1 MCMYIYDITYFPY
14 EELCCCYKYIC
25 SQYQIYISKTY
36 HEKYV
41 HKQIVMFGFI
51 PEFHELKLFYIF
63 FCYFVMNFKAPLKI
77 KCIKFLN

>member
-1 MCMYIYDITYFPY
+1 MYIIYFPF

-41 HKQIVMFGFI
+41 HKHVVVFGFMT
-51 PEFHELKLFYIF
+51 EFHDLKYFELKLFYIF
-63 FCYFVMNFKAPLKI
+63 FCYFTMNFNLPLK
-77 KCIKFLN
+77 